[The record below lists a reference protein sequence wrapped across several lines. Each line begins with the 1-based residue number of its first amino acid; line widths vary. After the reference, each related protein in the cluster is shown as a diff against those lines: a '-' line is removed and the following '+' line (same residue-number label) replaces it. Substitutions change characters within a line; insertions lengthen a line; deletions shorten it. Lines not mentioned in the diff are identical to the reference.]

1 MAWRL
6 EGEYFENC
14 NCKVV
19 CPCEA
24 SMSFEEDNERCQ
36 VIGEQLGVKFVP
48 ISYEATEGGRRAE
61 VPGIMTNIGHPMGS
75 SLPLAKS
82 LEGRYDD
89 PDWGLSFD
97 NTGKNGNYRD
107 FAWAA

>member
-1 MAWRL
+1 
-6 EGEYFENC
+6 
-14 NCKVV
+14 
-19 CPCEA
+19 
-24 SMSFEEDNERCQ
+24 
-36 VIGEQLGVKFVP
+36 
-48 ISYEATEGGRRAE
+48 
-61 VPGIMTNIGHPMGS
+61 MGS